1 MGQKILHV
9 TRRREQLVS
18 EDKRVITRY
27 LGFDSR
33 RRIQLMIKR
42 ILDIPEPQVPELI
55 DQIRGEFALR
65 HRDVEIAFRENYR
78 EVLQYGIPDHEIS
91 EARKTLIGAYFT
103 MEYSIE
109 SAALFNPSMVTHPDQ
124 GDVPNGSLRFLMSLR
139 ATGEGHLS
147 SIVFKR
153 GTIGVDG
160 DIHFDPPPRYA
171 HCVRPEPNPKFDKS
185 VFMRKLKALGTSE
198 DLVAPILVQLSDSF
212 SLQQLNAV
220 MEPFR
225 NSVEIPKPLNNA
237 VGDIDWLAH
246 ANYEL
251 RYPSDCLPSEIVIF
265 PATECE
271 QRGMEDLRLVR
282 FFDEE
287 RGVRYFGTYTAFD
300 GTRIVP
306 MLLETSDFSTF
317 RISTLSGRYARNKG
331 LGIFPRKVDG
341 RYMIIARCDGV
352 NLYLVDSDSPY
363 ILDSGRKLIG
373 PREPWELTQV
383 GNCGP
388 PLETDA
394 GWLLITHGV
403 GPVRQYCIGAI
414 LLDLN
419 RPWRIIG
426 RLREP
431 FLRPGTDE
439 REGYVPNVVY
449 SCGSI
454 IHGNQLIIPYAMS
467 DSRTSFA
474 TVDVGELIEVLLDS
488 GP

>member
-1 MGQKILHV
+1 MAQKPLHV
-9 TRRREQLVS
+9 TRRPEHLVS

-42 ILDIPEPQVPELI
+42 IMDVPEQQVPDLLELI
-55 DQIRGEFALR
+55 WSEFSTR
-65 HRDVEIAFRENYR
+65 HRDVETAFHDNYR
-78 EVLQYGIPDHEIS
+78 EVLRYGVPDREIS
-91 EARKTLIGAYFT
+91 DARKTLIGAYFT

-109 SAALFNPSMVTHPDQ
+109 SAALFNPSMVIHPDQ
-124 GDVPNGSLRFLMSLR
+124 SDVEPGSLRFLMSLR

-147 SIVFKR
+147 SIVFKK
-153 GTIGVDG
+153 GTIGAG
-160 DIHFDPPPRYA
+160 NGISFDPPPRYA
-171 HCVRPEPNPKFDKS
+171 HCVRPEPNPTFDKS
-185 VFMRKLKALGTSE
+185 VFVRKLKALGTSE
-198 DLVAPILVQLSDSF
+198 DLAAPILIQLPEAF
-212 SLQQLNAV
+212 SLEQLNAV
-220 MEPFR
+220 LESFR

-237 VGDIDWLAH
+237 VADIDWLAH

-251 RYPSDCLPSEIVIF
+251 RYPSDCHPAEIVIF

-271 QRGMEDLRLVR
+271 QRGMEDLRLVH

-287 RGVRYFGTYTAFD
+287 HGVRYFGTYTAFD

-306 MLLETSDFSTF
+306 MLLETGDFSTF

-331 LGIFPRKVDG
+331 LGIFPRKVNG
-341 RYMIIARCDGV
+341 RYMVVARCDGV
-352 NLYLVDSDSPY
+352 NLFLVDSDSPY

-394 GWLLITHGV
+394 GWILITHGV
-403 GPVRQYCIGAI
+403 GPVRQYCIGAL
-414 LLDLN
+414 LLD
-419 RPWRIIG
+419 RDQPWRVIG

-431 FLRPGTDE
+431 LLRPGTEE

-454 IHGNQLIIPYAMS
+454 IHEDQLIIPYAMS

-474 TVDVGELIEVLLDS
+474 TVAVGELIDVLLDC